1 MIWIEKAYY
10 NFIMLTWDIVKNQIP
25 SLKTNDYVNKT
36 SLFKIN
42 ANKLF
47 IAFERKIYKA
57 SNLFLTYIDGFINIP
72 KHSDSIIFKWKLF
85 ASLKISMEIE
95 EDNSLFKQEW
105 YGMFPDIDPSE
116 DIGLHI
122 VVKKSDITMLE
133 CFDSEDAKSLQTI
146 SNLQ

>member
-1 MIWIEKAYY
+1 
-10 NFIMLTWDIVKNQIP
+10 
-25 SLKTNDYVNKT
+25 
-36 SLFKIN
+36 
-42 ANKLF
+42 
-47 IAFERKIYKA
+47 
-57 SNLFLTYIDGFINIP
+57 
-72 KHSDSIIFKWKLF
+72 
-85 ASLKISMEIE
+85 MEIE

-105 YGMFPDIDPSE
+105 YAMFPDIDPSE

>member
-1 MIWIEKAYY
+1 
-10 NFIMLTWDIVKNQIP
+10 MLTWDIVKNQIP

-47 IAFERKIYKA
+47 IAFERKIYKV

-105 YGMFPDIDPSE
+105 YAMFPDIDPSE

-122 VVKKSDITMLE
+122 VVKKTDITMLE
-133 CFDSEDAKSLQTI
+133 CFDLEDAKSLQTI